1 MLLLNWTTSSLV
13 MVFLLHSLMS
23 REKPWVSLPFVFRR
37 TLQNEGW
44 LALLI
49 LPFTSGRLF
58 ESLWNYQCE
67 PKTIKNN
74 MHTCKRPQAMQR
86 VHCFRMQY
94 SVCAFVRRRVWQN
107 KISKFTVAAS
117 SKAHVHTFSPVKQLY
132 NILCNTQT
140 AATHAHTLALFHHSN
155 TVTHIHLYTLWR
167 THIHTRGKKP
177 QQSSE
182 LTQSYVVRGIQFHS
196 CQTSLYFFI
205 AFFSPPNTVLCAS
218 THTQIVHTQMRT
230 GSE

>member
-1 MLLLNWTTSSLV
+1 MLLLNWTTSSLA
-13 MVFLLHSLMS
+13 MVFLLHSLTL

-74 MHTCKRPQAMQR
+74 MHTCKRPQATQR

-94 SVCAFVRRRVWQN
+94 SVWEGVCGTAGGQN

-117 SKAHVHTFSPVKQLY
+117 RKAHVHTFC
-132 NILCNTQT
+132 CNTHTHSRCFIT
-140 AATHAHTLALFHHSN
+140 ATRWHIYTCIPSEGHT
-155 TVTHIHLYTLWR
+155 YTL
-167 THIHTRGKKP
+167 GKKL
-177 QQSSE
+177 QQSSA

-196 CQTSLYFFI
+196 CQTSLYCFI
-205 AFFSPPNTVLCAS
+205 AFFPSPQYRALCVY
-218 THTQIVHTQMRT
+218 TQIVHTQMRT